1 MTTTDP
7 QTGYA
12 TVNGLDMYPK
22 RRPEAYAR
30 EAPNPEAWPTLVAK
44 VMELNRQIPE
54 WPSD

>member
-12 TVNGLDMYPK
+12 SVNGLDMYPK